1 MPLSA
6 IHIYIR
12 DLDRRVT
19 YEQGWLLLRTIN
31 SILHGVRR
39 GMASVAEISH
49 LTRPKGDYYCHA
61 LVAAL
66 RLQRASDMCT
76 FKLM

>member
-12 DLDRRVT
+12 DLDRRVI

-39 GMASVAEISH
+39 GMASVAEIPTSNTIKRGLLSCLSGCIAAATCIGHVH
-49 LTRPKGDYYCHA
+49 L
-61 LVAAL
+61 
-66 RLQRASDMCT
+66 
-76 FKLM
+76 